1 METPWGWRDLAPSQ
15 SHAPFRCPQCSCTL
29 GPLQCSPRRHGM
41 DPAKCPQIRHR
52 DTNDSFPSQG
62 LKLVPQCNFD
72 FSNICR
78 RARGQAARSTSV
90 PSLPTPHL
98 YLCSLTIVI
107 ASPSYDPCAVSAA
120 FRVFVHHVSFQTV
133 WPCWCLVSHDADLLQ
148 TNHTHPLIQ
157 QHQWLKVLCILV
169 SAFLKTMM
177 TIVLHQA
184 LDLSWV

>member
-1 METPWGWRDLAPSQ
+1 MRLRTRAPPVLAQ
-15 SHAPFRCPQCSCTL
+15 MAWN
-29 GPLQCSPRRHGM
+29 GPRQVSTEMPLRH
-41 DPAKCPQIRHR
+41 KCRL
-52 DTNDSFPSQG
+52 SSQG

-78 RARGQAARSTSV
+78 RARGQATRSTSV

-120 FRVFVHHVSFQTV
+120 FRVFIHHVSFQTV
-133 WPCWCLVSHDADLLQ
+133 WPCWCLVSHDPDLLQ

-177 TIVLHQA
+177 TVVLHQA

>member
-1 METPWGWRDLAPSQ
+1 
-15 SHAPFRCPQCSCTL
+15 
-29 GPLQCSPRRHGM
+29 M

-78 RARGQAARSTSV
+78 RARGQATRSTSV

-177 TIVLHQA
+177 TVVLHQA